1 MTLPPVG
8 TEADAGPDPD
18 ADAAAGEANGREV
31 VFTIHGLGRTRV
43 SMALLARSLERD
55 GFRVVNWGY
64 SSVSAT
70 VPQIGQALAEEVARQ
85 ASGARRI
92 HFVGHSL
99 GNIIVRWMLAHAPPP
114 RPGRVVMLAPPNQG
128 SRAADRF
135 APWLGWLLRPLPELR
150 TARDSTVRTLAEPR
164 GVEVGVVAGTY
175 DGKVLLDEAR
185 LAGAEHVE
193 VPAMHSFLM
202 NRRDVRTLVTCFLRT
217 GTFVPPAE

>member
-1 MTLPPVG
+1 MIASMAVADESEEPVG
-8 TEADAGPDPD
+8 S
-18 ADAAAGEANGREV
+18 AAGDAREV

-64 SSVSAT
+64 SSTSAT
-70 VPQIGQALAEEVARQ
+70 VPEIAQALAEEVERQ
-85 ASGARRI
+85 AASAARI

-150 TARDSTVRTLAEPR
+150 TVNGSTVRALAEPW
-164 GVEVGVVAGTY
+164 GVEVGVVAGIY
-175 DGKVLLDEAR
+175 DRKVSLQEAR

-202 NRRDVRTLVTCFLRT
+202 NRRDVRALVTRFLRT
-217 GTFVPPAE
+217 GSFQTPGE